1 MTVSDRVVLGVSGS
15 IAAYKSP
22 EIVRRLRA
30 AGFEVRVAMTPAATR
45 FIGPLTL
52 EAVSNAPVYL
62 DPVARAPRSIEGEA
76 APIAHTELTSG
87 IEALLV
93 APASAD
99 IIAKIAL
106 GLGDDAISVLALA
119 HPADAPLL
127 IAPAMNPRMWANP
140 AVRENIE
147 RLERRG
153 AIIIGPDEGAAACGD
168 RGRGRMSEPDEIVA
182 RTLRAMARRRAAR
195 PPRRILVLSGPTR
208 EALDDVR
215 FLSNGSSGRMGAA
228 LAGTA
233 FENGE
238 EVTVVSGP
246 AAIMPPRWIA
256 TMQVE
261 SAGEMLSA
269 ARAEVER
276 SGEFDVIISPAAV
289 ADLKPR
295 RRPGKPEKTGYQA
308 IEVEPTP
315 DVVGTLAAER
325 RAAGGRPLV
334 VAFTAAED
342 ATDLQAARRK
352 ATAHGADAIVVNE
365 ARSTMGAASA
375 TVTLLMPD
383 AAPAVIGPAPK
394 RAIARELWR
403 MLLG

>member
-15 IAAYKSP
+15 IAAYKSS

-30 AGFEVRVAMTPAATR
+30 AGLEVRVAMTPAATR

-62 DPVARAPRSIEGEA
+62 DPVARAPRSIEGA
-76 APIAHTELTSG
+76 ASPIAHTELTSG

-106 GLGDDAISVLALA
+106 GLGDDAVSVLALA
-119 HPADAPLL
+119 HSADAPLL
-127 IAPAMNPRMWANP
+127 VAPAMNPRMWANP
-140 AVRENIE
+140 ALRENIA

-153 AIIIGPDEGAAACGD
+153 AIIIGPDEGEVACRD

-182 RTLRAMARRRAAR
+182 RTLRAIARRRSVR
-195 PPRRILVLSGPTR
+195 PTRRILVLSGPTR

-228 LAGTA
+228 LAETA
-233 FENGE
+233 FENGD

-256 TMQVE
+256 TIQVE
-261 SAGEMLSA
+261 SADEMLSA
-269 ARAEVER
+269 ARAEIMR
-276 SGEFDVIISPAAV
+276 SGEFDIIISPAAV
-289 ADLKPR
+289 ADLRPS
-295 RRPGKPEKTGYQA
+295 RRPGKPEKTGYAA

-342 ATDLQAARRK
+342 ATDLESARRK
-352 ATAHGADAIVVNE
+352 AAAHGADAIVVNE
-365 ARSTMGAASA
+365 ARSTMGAATA

-383 AAPAVIGPAPK
+383 AAPAEIGPAPK
-394 RAIARELWR
+394 SAIARELWR